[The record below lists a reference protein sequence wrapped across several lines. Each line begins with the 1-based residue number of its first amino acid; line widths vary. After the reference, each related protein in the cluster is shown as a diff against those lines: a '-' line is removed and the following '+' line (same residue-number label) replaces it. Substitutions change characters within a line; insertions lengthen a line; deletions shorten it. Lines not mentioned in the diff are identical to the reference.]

1 MTRLAVFAYGSLV
14 DPRSASLTLGR
25 EVSSPLPARLTG
37 WKRRWT
43 VCRDNRTSEKTF
55 AIQPGGAVPPWI
67 IGLNIEPDPAD
78 VGPAGALLEVSENEL
93 ERLDLREL
101 RYERTD
107 VTAAVAPLEGDPT
120 ADVPFDTVIGFTAR
134 PEHHTPEPPP
144 GAVIIAAYLRTVE
157 AAFLARDMLYAFRG
171 TTETPPVPVVEG
183 ELLPGDEIPAGNP
196 RAW

>member
-1 MTRLAVFAYGSLV
+1 MTRIAVFAYGSLV

-25 EVSSPLPARLTG
+25 EVSSPLPARLVG
-37 WKRRWT
+37 WRRRWT
-43 VCRDNRTSEKTF
+43 VCRDNRKSEKTF
-55 AIQPGGAVPPWI
+55 AIQPGGEIPPWI
-67 IGLNIEPDPAD
+67 IGLNIEPDPDD
-78 VGPAGALLEVSENEL
+78 VGPAGALLEVSEADL
-93 ERLDLREL
+93 ERLDLREM

-120 ADVPFDTVIGFTAR
+120 GEVPFDTVIGFSAR
-134 PEHHTPEPPP
+134 PEHHAPEPPP

-157 AAFLARDMLYAFRG
+157 AAFHSRDMLYAFRG

-196 RAW
+196 RDW